1 MGNSRAGPRGY
12 LVTDVPTPSTRS
24 NRLSDAPTALAPF
37 EDREA
42 SFFGG
47 LARLDDFSTVF
58 QPVVRLAD
66 GVLFGYEALVRCPDP
81 GLSPP
86 GLFAQAAAMRSS
98 GRLGR
103 MIREV
108 AVSLCHGTPLFVNV
122 HPSELEEGWLL
133 RPDDPIFGHDDDIYL
148 EISESVP
155 MTHTDVCES
164 VRSLARSRTGVY
176 LVVDDFG
183 AGYSN
188 LELISDLAPKLVKL
202 DRKLVGN
209 LHGDAR
215 KQRLVA
221 MVVRLCQE
229 LGAEVVA
236 EGIETGDELMAVR
249 DAGAQYGQGY
259 LLGRPSFPKPPITW
273 PPQPAGGKSAPTIP
287 PPGGSSGSSC

>member
-1 MGNSRAGPRGY
+1 MADP
-12 LVTDVPTPSTRS
+12 PTRSTHS
-24 NRLSDAPTALAPF
+24 NRLSDAPTASGPF

-42 SFFGG
+42 SFFDG
-47 LARLDDFSTVF
+47 LSTLNDFSTVF
-58 QPVVRLAD
+58 QPVVRLEDAA
-66 GVLFGYEALVRCPDP
+66 LFGYEALVRCPGP
-81 GLSPP
+81 TLSPT
-86 GLFAQAAAMRSS
+86 GLFAQAAAMRSA

-108 AVSLCHGTPLFVNV
+108 AVSLCRGTRLFLNV

-133 RPDDPIFGHDDDIYL
+133 RPDDPIFAHDDDIYL

-155 MTHTDVCES
+155 MTHSDLCAS
-164 VRSLARSRTGVY
+164 VLSLARARTGVY

-209 LHGDAR
+209 LHRNPR
-215 KQRLVA
+215 KQKLVA

-236 EGIETGDELMAVR
+236 EGIETRDELSAVR
-249 DAGAQYGQGY
+249 DCGAQYGQGY
-259 LLGRPSFPKPPITW
+259 LLGRPSFPKPSITW
-273 PPQPAGGKSAPTIP
+273 PPPPSDGKLRPTIP
-287 PPGGSSGSSC
+287 PPGGEPGRESS